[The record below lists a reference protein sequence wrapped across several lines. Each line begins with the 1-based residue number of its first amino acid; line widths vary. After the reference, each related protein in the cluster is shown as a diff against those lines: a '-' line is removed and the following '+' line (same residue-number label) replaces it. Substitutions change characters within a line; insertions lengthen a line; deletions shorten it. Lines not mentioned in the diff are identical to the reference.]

1 MMLIFLYIAMIKIT
15 YKVIEESTKGGLNP
29 KRFDQKILFKNVVE
43 FIRNYCEKRFN
54 NKDLIEA

>member
-1 MMLIFLYIAMIKIT
+1 MIKIT